1 MELDEQ
7 LEAMLSKSA
16 DQLKNLANE
25 KQKLEQENQTLIVQL
40 KITENNKNNIME
52 AMKESTNQMNAELE
66 RKFKLQ
72 NDIAKLREEIL
83 LTESKN
89 SKQKSINQKYEES
102 MVKQIEDVRRQT
114 AINDEARSKEKE
126 AEESY
131 IATLNNK
138 NDEIQREI
146 ENELKA
152 IEQFQ
157 VYYIT

>member
-16 DQLKNLANE
+16 DQLKNLATE
-25 KQKLEQENQTLIVQL
+25 KQKLEQENQTLMVQL

-83 LTESKN
+83 LIESKN

-131 IATLNNK
+131 ISSISNK
-138 NDEIQREI
+138 NDEIQKEI

-157 VYYIT
+157 V